1 MRIAGGRSPGRLCV
15 ISGAQNLSGGINSF
29 RPTSSSRI
37 PYPSLRPDRAKLAH
51 SIAPPLQRKPAAL
64 GFALGA
70 AFGGLLGGK
79 LQPVRVHGCAWLRRA
94 NGTGAVSAAG
104 ATLADARKPSPC
116 QGEGAPKG
124 ADEGDLLAR
133 PPTAEALRTSPIQ
146 NPNRFRS
153 CRRGGTCP
161 SRRPLE
167 PHLSPTGSKGALPTG
182 RRTTQR
188 LPETQRQR

>member
-1 MRIAGGRSPGRLCV
+1 MSKFPPGHWALRRR
-15 ISGAQNLSGGINSF
+15 GF
-29 RPTSSSRI
+29 RI
-37 PYPSLRPDRAKLAH
+37 PRFARIGQSSLTPSLLLSNANPLRWALRWGPPSAAYWVENYSRCGFTA
-51 SIAPPLQRKPAAL
+51 AP
-64 GFALGA
+64 GFAELTV
-70 AFGGLLGGK
+70 
-79 LQPVRVHGCAWLRRA
+79 PVRFPPQERPLRPPESLPPVR
-94 NGTGAVSAAG
+94 GKV
-104 ATLADARKPSPC
+104 P
-116 QGEGAPKG
+116 PKG

-133 PPTAEALRTSPIQ
+133 SPTAEALRTSPIQ

-167 PHLSPTGSKGALPTG
+167 PHLSLTGSKGALPTG